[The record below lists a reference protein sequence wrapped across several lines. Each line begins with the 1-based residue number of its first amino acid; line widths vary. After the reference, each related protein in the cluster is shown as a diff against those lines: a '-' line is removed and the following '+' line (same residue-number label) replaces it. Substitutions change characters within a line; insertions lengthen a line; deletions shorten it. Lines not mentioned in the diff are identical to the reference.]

1 MNFEKGLMAVRE
13 ERDNRPKRKTW
24 LYLVGQII
32 LWWYFHLVF
41 RMKVIGAENVPKE
54 GPVLLCSNHLAKRD
68 PVLLGLSQ
76 RRQVFYM
83 AKEELFQNRF
93 LGGMFRML
101 GAFPVKRGSGGSDAL
116 EDAYALLAQNGVVGV
131 FIEGHRSRD
140 GKLLKHKTGAA
151 LLAYETKA
159 PVVPVCIT
167 AGDGKQPGMFKR
179 TMIRFGKP
187 LSPQELDIKDSSSMQ
202 LRRASRTIMS
212 RIAQLREESC
222 QALGLPSQLEPPK
235 EAVSPAQ
242 EVSHEG

>member
-1 MNFEKGLMAVRE
+1 MAVRE

-41 RMKVIGAENVPKE
+41 RMKVVGAENVPKE

-83 AKEELFQNRF
+83 AKEE
-93 LGGMFRML
+93 
-101 GAFPVKRGSGGSDAL
+101 
-116 EDAYALLAQNGVVGV
+116 DAYALLAQNGVVGV
-131 FIEGHRSRD
+131 FIEGHRSKD
-140 GKLLKHKTGAA
+140 GRLLKPKTGAA

-167 AGDGKQPGMFKR
+167 AGDGLQPGMFKR
-179 TMIRFGKP
+179 TLIRFGKP
-187 LSPQELDIKDSSSMQ
+187 ISAQELNIQDDSSMQ
-202 LRRASRTIMS
+202 LRRASRTIMG

-222 QALGLPSQLEPPK
+222 KELGLPSQLEPAR
-235 EAVSPAQ
+235 EAPAQ
-242 EVSHEG
+242 EAPHES

>member
-1 MNFEKGLMAVRE
+1 MAVRE

-93 LGGMFRML
+93 LGGLFRML

-140 GKLLKHKTGAA
+140 GKLLKPKTGAA

-167 AGDGKQPGMFKR
+167 AWDGRQPGMFKR

-202 LRRASRTIMS
+202 LRRASRTIMG
-212 RIAQLREESC
+212 RIAQLREEAC
-222 QALGLPSQLEPPK
+222 KELGLPSQLVPPEEK
-235 EAVSPAQ
+235 EAPHA
-242 EVSHEG
+242 G